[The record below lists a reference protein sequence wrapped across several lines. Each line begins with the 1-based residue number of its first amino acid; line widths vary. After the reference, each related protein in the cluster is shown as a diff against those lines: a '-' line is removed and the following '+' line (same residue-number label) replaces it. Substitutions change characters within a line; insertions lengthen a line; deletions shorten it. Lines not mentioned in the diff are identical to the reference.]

1 MEKVTLRMSAFIVC
15 SRCGHRHQGHTV
27 ETDAGPRDIYDDLEI
42 VLSGEVKNLGIGKKC
57 PRCQKPLLAMPSGKI
72 FIVYEATQ

>member
-1 MEKVTLRMSAFIVC
+1 MSAILVC
-15 SRCGHRHQGHTV
+15 NRCGHRHHGHTV

-42 VLSGEVKNLGIGKKC
+42 VLSGEVRSLGIGKKC
-57 PRCQKPLLAMPSGKI
+57 PKCHLSILAMPSGKI